1 VSRPAPHHAADV
13 ALVDAAK
20 QHILDR
26 LARGPADRE
35 TLRSDLAVRCRGV
48 RYIESALKVLAH
60 DGRVVSVG
68 RKWQLSG
75 RVAA

>member
-1 VSRPAPHHAADV
+1 
-13 ALVDAAK
+13 
-20 QHILDR
+20 
-26 LARGPADRE
+26 
-35 TLRSDLAVRCRGV
+35 V